1 MGNRKR
7 YFLSFDMDNPRHR
20 EAEAL
25 YCGQAARQRTEFVVS
40 SILEANRT
48 ELLEQAVRQTIRE
61 ELQNVQLFAKAEKPE
76 SDIHLSDL
84 PDSLVH
90 ALEDL

>member
-1 MGNRKR
+1 
-7 YFLSFDMDNPRHR
+7 MDNPRHR

-48 ELLEQAVRQTIRE
+48 ELLEEAVRETIRE
-61 ELQNVQLFAKAEKPE
+61 EFKNVQLSAKTEKPG
-76 SDIHLSDL
+76 SDVHLSDL

-90 ALEDL
+90 ALEGL

>member
-1 MGNRKR
+1 
-7 YFLSFDMDNPRHR
+7 MDNPRHR

-48 ELLEQAVRQTIRE
+48 ELLEQTVRQAIRE
-61 ELQNVQLFAKAEKPE
+61 ELKNVQLPAKTENPE
-76 SDIHLSDL
+76 SDIHLNDL

>member
-20 EAEAL
+20 EAEAI
-25 YCGQAARQRTEFVVS
+25 YCSQAARQRTEFVVS
-40 SILEANRT
+40 SILEASRT
-48 ELLEQAVRQTIRE
+48 EQLEQAVRQIIRE
-61 ELQNVQLFAKAEKPE
+61 ELKNLQLTTRTENPEAGVQ
-76 SDIHLSDL
+76 LSDL
-84 PDSLVH
+84 PDSLVN

>member
-1 MGNRKR
+1 M
-7 YFLSFDMDNPRHR
+7 
-20 EAEAL
+20 
-25 YCGQAARQRTEFVVS
+25 S

-48 ELLEQAVRQTIRE
+48 ELLEQVVRQTIRE
-61 ELQNVQLFAKAEKPE
+61 ELKNVQLSAKTEKPE
-76 SDIHLSDL
+76 SDVHLTDL

>member
-48 ELLEQAVRQTIRE
+48 ELLEQTVRQAIRE
-61 ELQNVQLFAKAEKPE
+61 ELKNVQLPAKTENPE
-76 SDIHLSDL
+76 SDIHLNDL